1 MIIVLTGPTGTGK
14 SELAIRL
21 AKEIGGVIVNAD
33 AFQVYEELSIATAK
47 PTPEMMMEVPH
58 FLFDFVP
65 LTSSY
70 SVAEYQQDLRSAIA
84 TIGERPIILAG
95 GTGLYIRAGLFDY
108 EFPEEEEVDLRQ
120 YEAMDE
126 ESLYQAAKRL
136 DEAEAL
142 SIHPNNR
149 VRLLR
154 LIKMALSGKKKSDI
168 KSSQEHRPIFD
179 CRFYGLQI
187 DRDENYSRVD
197 ERVDRMF
204 AMGLVDEVSS
214 LVGKYGRTP
223 SAFKAIGV
231 KELFPYFDGQISL
244 QQAKDEIKKNTRHYV
259 KRQLTF
265 FRHQFDLTWVEGMDD
280 ILRCLQ

>member
-21 AKEIGGVIVNAD
+21 AKKLDGVIVNAD

-84 TIGERPIILAG
+84 TIGDRPIILAG

-108 EFPEEEEVDLRQ
+108 EFPEEAEVDLSQ

-136 DEAEAL
+136 DEQEAL
-142 SIHPNNR
+142 TIHPNNR

-154 LIKMALSGKKKSDI
+154 LIKMALSGRKKSEV
-168 KSSQEHRPIFD
+168 KSSQEHKPIFD
-179 CRFYGLQI
+179 CRFFGLQM

-197 ERVDRMF
+197 GRVEKMF
-204 AMGLVDEVSS
+204 SAGLLEEVTS
-214 LVGKYGRTP
+214 LAAKYGRTP

-259 KRQLTF
+259 KRQMTF
-265 FRHQFDLTWVEGMDD
+265 FRHQFDLTWVDGEDD
-280 ILRCLQ
+280 ILRCLR